1 MNFLIQI
8 LISIFIGACFTFLA
22 KRFDKSQ
29 TLYFFTGF
37 FISLF
42 VRIIYLFIYGFITDF
57 TIDQEFNLHK
67 YLSIILSIVIAYIL
81 FMGLKKKLIK
91 SQSEHLDINEIGKQ

>member
-8 LISIFIGACFTFLA
+8 LFSLLICACFTFLE
-22 KRFDKSQ
+22 KRFNKSQ

-42 VRIIYLFIYGFITDF
+42 TRIIYLFLYGFITDF
-57 TIDQEFNLHK
+57 TIDKEFNLHK

-81 FMGLKKKLIK
+81 FMLLKKRLIK